1 MAFNVV
7 IAGGGVAGIEAAL
20 ALRALAPELV
30 SVELVSPEP
39 EFAYRPLAV
48 SEPFGHGLA
57 HMLDLRAIAAD
68 TGAELRI
75 AGLAGVD
82 DEGSR
87 ALLDD
92 GTSVGYDALVIAC
105 GTNLVAS
112 IPGALTFAG
121 TRDVDAYR
129 HLLEEID
136 AGDVAS
142 VAFAVPHGV
151 VWPLPLYELA
161 LMTARRP
168 AKHRAALT
176 LVTPEERPARRSGA
190 GRGQGGRR
198 ALRGA
203 RHRASHGRAADRRAE
218 RAAHARARGRGQGRP
233 LRRPA
238 RAARHRDRGRP
249 ARPGRVHPGRRART
263 RRGHDERVRRRRH
276 HELLGEAGRHRRP
289 AGRRRG
295 RGDRR
300 SGGRRDPARALPAG
314 AAKRAPDRRTARAT
328 SRAGCARAA
337 RSRPWRRPSRSGRR
351 PTRSP
356 LRSWRPTWPG
366 GSTARCDSAQPAPA
380 TRRSLR
386 TSGSGRARGAP

>member
-57 HMLDLRAIAAD
+57 HMVDLRAIAAD

-82 DEGSR
+82 DEGSH

-168 AKHRAALT
+168 SKHRAALT
-176 LVTPEERPARRSGA
+176 LVTPEDGPLDVLGPAAARAVAELFAEHDMELRTGVLPIAVQNGRLTLAPEGEVKADRFVALPEQRGIEIEGVPHVSGGFIPVDEHGRVEDMTNVFAA
-190 GRGQGGRR
+190 GDITSYSVKQGGI
-198 ALRGA
+198 
-203 RHRASHGRAADRRAE
+203 AAQQADAVAE
-218 RAAHARARGRGQGRP
+218 VI
-233 LRRPA
+233 
-238 RAARHRDRGRP
+238 AAR
-249 ARPGRVHPGRRART
+249 
-263 RRGHDERVRRRRH
+263 
-276 HELLGEAGRHRRP
+276 
-289 AGRRRG
+289 
-295 RGDRR
+295 
-300 SGGRRDPARALPAG
+300 AG
-314 AAKRAPDRRTARAT
+314 AAILPEPF
-328 SRAGCARAA
+328 
-337 RSRPWRRPSRSGRR
+337 RPV
-351 PTRSP
+351 
-356 LRSWRPTWPG
+356 LRSVLLTGNGPRYLSSRLRENSEISSVATTQPFWSPPDKIAAPFLAPYL
-366 GSTARCDSAQPAPA
+366 ARRIEGA
-380 TRRSLR
+380 LR
-386 TSGSGRARGAP
+386 